1 MDKIFVIKI
10 LLLWA
15 SEGAYERVDR
25 KALRNILKIYG
36 VGGQQMEGI
45 KALYKE
51 ANAYVMVVL

>member
-25 KALRNILKIYG
+25 KAFWNIVKIYG

-45 KALYKE
+45 KAFYKE
-51 ANAYVMVVL
+51 ANAYVKVVL

>member
-1 MDKIFVIKI
+1 M

-25 KALRNILKIYG
+25 KALCNILKIYG
-36 VGGQQMEGI
+36 VIGQPMEGI

-51 ANAYVMVVL
+51 ANAYVKVVL

>member
-1 MDKIFVIKI
+1 MDKIFVIKM

-25 KALRNILKIYG
+25 KALCHILKIYG

-45 KALYKE
+45 KDCIKRQ
-51 ANAYVMVVL
+51 MHM

>member
-1 MDKIFVIKI
+1 MDKIFAIKM

-25 KALRNILKIYG
+25 KALWNILKIYG
-36 VGGQQMEGI
+36 VGGQPMEGI

-51 ANAYVMVVL
+51 ANAYVKVVL